1 MQKLEVFVGGKT
13 LKFETGKIG
22 RTADGSVTLT
32 VGECVLYSS
41 AVAGKDPMV
50 GFHHS
55 FVALLVP
62 RRRV

>member
-1 MQKLEVFVGGKT
+1 VGGKT

-22 RTADGSVTLT
+22 RQADGSVTLT

-50 GFHHS
+50 SRKNLSTCRG
-55 FVALLVP
+55 AP
-62 RRRV
+62 A